1 MSKAERIIGLTP
13 MIKRIAYYYLRLGEG
28 EYTPD
33 GGNHPHYDKIIVR
46 ELYEFKENPQVEGEH
61 AGGMIVEFFK
71 DGHRVRWI
79 EFRCQV
85 VGGGGDDIIKR
96 VK

>member
-1 MSKAERIIGLTP
+1 MSTTERIIGLTP

-28 EYTPD
+28 IYAPD
-33 GGNHPHYDKIIVR
+33 GGNHPHYNRVVVR
-46 ELYEFKENPQVEGEH
+46 ELYDFRENPKVEGEH

-71 DGHRVRWI
+71 DDRRIRWVD
-79 EFRCQV
+79 FRCQV
-85 VGGGGDDIIKR
+85 IGGGGEAIIKR